1 MKIFKIYYL
10 SSNDFFN
17 AQIVSNLASGN
28 SFKGLWH
35 FFTIWQYMMLH
46 ALSCNYPGYNL
57 GYTFPYTPTHPVNCQ
72 QILEVI
78 GLYDPKQRGKSGN
91 PGYRNMMHME
101 RLLHVH
107 RGSRGILK
115 WNDILFGRKEK
126 NLDIRLNVWGL
137 FSPNVCFFGST
148 LWNCAKQ
155 KTLLASFISGSMP
168 RKTHLSFRIIIS
180 SCVLSVFLILARRF
194 IPLCSS
200 LTPLCSAN
208 SCLYKILRT
217 LAAQL

>member
-1 MKIFKIYYL
+1 MFLVMKIFKIYYL

-78 GLYDPKQRGKSGN
+78 GLYDQNREGRVVTLGIETWCTWRDYFMYTEAHVAFWSEMTFCSG
-91 PGYRNMMHME
+91 E
-101 RLLHVH
+101 
-107 RGSRGILK
+107 K
-115 WNDILFGRKEK
+115 RK
-126 NLDIRLNVWGL
+126 I
-137 FSPNVCFFGST
+137 
-148 LWNCAKQ
+148 
-155 KTLLASFISGSMP
+155 
-168 RKTHLSFRIIIS
+168 
-180 SCVLSVFLILARRF
+180 
-194 IPLCSS
+194 
-200 LTPLCSAN
+200 
-208 SCLYKILRT
+208 
-217 LAAQL
+217 